1 MRYAVDVPSTNVASF
16 LGFLRLGVFL
26 LIWTSSSVAIV
37 QGGSVV
43 TLDAD
48 KVLVINGRKVFPI
61 SLSPGPPTDS
71 RTETGRDALREL
83 GDAGA
88 LIIRMAQTTDWDSQV
103 RSNQQAALDWAAQ
116 HGMYCMVNLREL
128 SAFAAGDTAREAEL
142 RSVVN
147 QFKNHPA
154 LGVWKNKDEAWW
166 GDTPVD
172 DLRRGYDVIR
182 QEDMNHPIE
191 QTHAPRG
198 TVADLR
204 PYNVAADILGLDIYP
219 VSIPPGTHSLLPN
232 KEISMVGDWT
242 QFLAEVADGQKQY
255 WMIEQIA
262 WSGVTPPSRT
272 LIFPTFRQSRFMAYQ
287 AIINGAR
294 GLMFFGGNVPTT
306 LNVQDAP
313 LGWNWTFWNDVLKH
327 VVRELGDHSALA
339 DALVAADSTLPITMT
354 GTTTPDVEFCV
365 REAPPYLYVL
375 ASKRE
380 GVTTN
385 VTFSGLPA
393 WAVSGEVLYESRTV
407 TTVNGGFTDT
417 FAPFDVHVYRF
428 AQSNQP
434 PTILF
439 PPQNWTN
446 NPGIPA
452 AFYVSA
458 NGKGPLAY
466 QWRRDGVDLLG
477 ATSASL
483 VLASVSMSDAGSYD
497 VVVSG
502 FGSVTSAPAAL
513 AVVAYQSNQVPTIT
527 SQPQSR
533 ENADGTDASF
543 SVAVTGEGPFGY
555 QWRKDGVN
563 LSDGGNVRGATS
575 WSLTLSN
582 VSPDDVAG
590 YDVVVAGFTSVTSAV
605 ANLTLIN
612 QSNYLL
618 LYEPFAYANVG
629 GPVSSNAPANWTYGG
644 SGANDLSVVNGSLSW
659 PGLAGSTGNSVT
671 NGGVGLGVRRL
682 FPSSAS
688 NGVVY
693 FSALLRINNLGYGA
707 WNGASSL
714 VGALTATDNTS
725 FRLGVMVR
733 SNTPSGYLIGVQK
746 GGAGAT
752 TTFGSTEYHPAET
765 VFLVGKYDFTATPNR
780 VSLWVNPA
788 ASTFGR
794 SAEPANG
801 FLFATTGPDGFTI
814 DRFNMRQNTA
824 ASVPAAIQWDE
835 LRVGSAWA
843 AVTPP
848 LSPVLTAMEYS
859 GGAFRFQYT
868 QGSGQSYSVYS
879 STNLIDWTFI
889 GTPSQIAS
897 GLYRFTDADASS
909 VPRRFYQLRSP

>member
-1 MRYAVDVPSTNVASF
+1 VLSTNAANFTRFLHLGLLLTSVAS
-16 LGFLRLGVFL
+16 
-26 LIWTSSSVAIV
+26 A

-43 TLDAD
+43 TIDAD
-48 KVLVINGRKVFPI
+48 KALVINGRKVFPI

-71 RTETGRDALREL
+71 RTETGRCALQEL
-83 GDAGA
+83 HEAGA
-88 LIIRMAQTTDWDSQV
+88 LIVRMAQTTDWDSQV
-103 RSNQQAALDWAAQ
+103 RSNQQAALDWAAL

-147 QFKNHPA
+147 QFKDHPA

-166 GDTPVD
+166 GDTSVD
-172 DLRRGYDVIR
+172 DLQRGYDVIR
-182 QEDMNHPIE
+182 QEDINHPIE

-198 TVADLR
+198 TVENLR

-242 QFLAEVADGQKQY
+242 QFLAQVADGQKQY

-262 WSGVTPPSRT
+262 WSGVTPPART

-294 GLMFFGGNVPTT
+294 GLMFFGGNVAAT
-306 LNVQDAP
+306 LNMQDAP

-339 DALVAADSTLPITMT
+339 EALVAPESTLPVTMT
-354 GTTTPDVEFCV
+354 GTSTPDVEFAV
-365 REAPPYLYVL
+365 REAPPYLYIL
-375 ASKRE
+375 ACKRE
-380 GVTTN
+380 GTATN
-385 VTFSGLPA
+385 VTLSGLPA
-393 WAVSGEVLYESRTV
+393 WAASGEVLYESRTI
-407 TTVNGGFTDT
+407 TAVNGQFTDA

-452 AFYVSA
+452 AFHVFA
-458 NGKGPLAY
+458 NGTGPLAY
-466 QWRRDGVDLLG
+466 QWRKNGENLSG
-477 ATSASL
+477 ATSASW
-483 VLASVSMSDAGSYD
+483 VLSSISMSDAGIYD
-497 VVVSG
+497 VVVTG

-513 AVVAYQSNQVPTIT
+513 AVVPWQSNQVPTIT

-533 ENADGTDASF
+533 EIAAGALANF
-543 SVAVTGEGPFGY
+543 NVAVTGSGPFAY
-555 QWRKDGVN
+555 RWRQNGTN
-563 LSDGGNVRGATS
+563 LSDSGHVRGATS

-582 VSPDDVAG
+582 VSLEDIAA
-590 YDVVVAGFTSVTSAV
+590 YDVVVTGFTSVTSAV
-605 ANLTLIN
+605 ANLTLIE

-618 LYEPFAYANVG
+618 LYEPFDYANVG
-629 GPVSSNAPANWTYGG
+629 GPVSSNTPANWTYGG
-644 SGANDLSVVNGSLSW
+644 GGANDLSVVSGSLSW
-659 PGLAGSTGNSVT
+659 PGLAESTGNSVT

-746 GGAGAT
+746 GGTGAT
-752 TTFGSTEYHPAET
+752 TTFGTTEYHPGET
-765 VFLVGKYDFTATPNR
+765 VFLVGKYDFSISPNK
-780 VSLWVNPA
+780 VSLWVNPS

-794 SAEPANG
+794 SLEPANG

-814 DRFNMRQNTA
+814 DRFNLRQNTA

-835 LRVGSAWA
+835 LRIGSVWA

-848 LSPVLTAMEYS
+848 LNPVLTNFQF
-859 GGAFRFQYT
+859 GDGAFRFEYT
-868 QGSGQSYSVYS
+868 HGGGQSFGVYA
-879 STNLIDWTFI
+879 STNLIDWTFV
-889 GTPSQIAS
+889 GTPSQIAPR
-897 GLYRFTDADASS
+897 LYRFTDTDASFA
-909 VPRRFYQLRSP
+909 RRFYQLRRQ